1 MLDLNK
7 LDQATVNTKS
17 KTDRKPADGW
27 ANLYIGLATK
37 AGKVKYKQLGEYGI
51 ALDAEN
57 QLHAMLMELAQE
69 DPEAIT
75 EIDLQLRVVAVDN
88 TEENEFEGFAKR

>member
-7 LDQATVNTKS
+7 LNNATETKS
-17 KTDRKPADGW
+17 NRKPADGW
-27 ANLYIGLATK
+27 ANVYVGLTTK
-37 AGKVKYKQLGEYGI
+37 AGKTKYKQLGDYGI

-57 QLHAMLMELAQE
+57 QLHALLMQVAQE

-75 EIDLQLRVVAVDN
+75 EIDLQLRVVVVDN
-88 TEENEFEGFAKR
+88 SEESEFEGFAKR